1 MDIEGGLGQ
10 WIAGG
15 DQLDQERVEVG
26 TGEFASQTQ
35 DLSIGRTTIRA
46 SDLVGSD
53 VKVPLLFFAIL
64 DPEGGLDRYVLIQST
79 HEFRPR
85 VDLFA
90 HQLTLIHLSTPFAG
104 SVTASKSSRASTSV
118 FCS

>member
-1 MDIEGGLGQ
+1 MELEGGLGQ

-35 DLSIGRTTIRA
+35 DLSIGRTTIRV

-53 VKVPLLFFAIL
+53 VKVPLLFFAS
-64 DPEGGLDRYVLIQST
+64 LDRCVLIQST

-85 VDLFA
+85 IDLFA
-90 HQLTLIHLSTPFAG
+90 HQLTLIHLSTPFPG
-104 SVTASKSSRASTSV
+104 SVTASKSSRASASV